1 MVACSGSPLFT
12 HMFMLANSHGDSRA
26 LLCSESL
33 TQLTI
38 GMQPCSKA
46 GICWKAFLPTDMFRS
61 QLSPERNRAA
71 KRSCLSDYLLRC
83 KKRGSDGRPRVPV
96 VLTVGVETCISP
108 RSNPPCSSGADTCL
122 LRMQIFQRV
131 PAEQVAPQ
139 CCNQPHLPVR

>member
-33 TQLTI
+33 TKLTS

-61 QLSPERNRAA
+61 QLSPDSFQTVQEPGR
-71 KRSCLSDYLLRC
+71 KTQLL
-83 KKRGSDGRPRVPV
+83 
-96 VLTVGVETCISP
+96 VG
-108 RSNPPCSSGADTCL
+108 
-122 LRMQIFQRV
+122 
-131 PAEQVAPQ
+131 
-139 CCNQPHLPVR
+139 LPLEVQEAWI